1 MKDYINKIHYNEA
14 DLTQGGK
21 LLFFLVSKIYSLII
35 IIRNFLYKLN
45 IIKKSK
51 LPAYVISVGNITT
64 GGTGKTPVTIS
75 LANYISKAYGKKV
88 AVVSRGYGGKLS
100 NDNINLI
107 SNGEKI
113 LSTPDQAGDEPYL
126 IAHKTKGVIVLT
138 GKNRVKNAQ
147 FAINEYNAEVII
159 LDDGFQHLKVER
171 DLDLLLIDLKKK
183 FGNNKILPMGPLRE
197 SVRSIRRADKI
208 ILVNKDDQD
217 FSKDDY
223 KYSSYINKSF
233 NKKVYLCNFKYAD
246 IYNVQTKEVMDNSII
261 NLYTFSGIAQ
271 PEYFF
276 NYLKVRG
283 FNLLK
288 EIVFTDHYNYKKE
301 EVRIMLEE
309 ARKLGAGA
317 IVTTEKDMVKILPH
331 LKRMR
336 TQVGLYAL
344 KLDLDLDMD
353 ALLEDFMNK

>member
-14 DLTQGGK
+14 KLTRGGK
-21 LLFFLVSKIYSLII
+21 FLFVIFSKFYSLIMN
-35 IIRNFLYKLN
+35 IRNFLYKLN
-45 IIKKSK
+45 IIRRDK
-51 LPAYVISVGNITT
+51 LPAFVISVGNLTT

-75 LANYISKAYGKKV
+75 LANYISETYGKKV

-107 SNGEKI
+107 SNGEQI
-113 LSTPDQAGDEPYL
+113 LSTADQAGDEPYL
-126 IAHKTKGVIVLT
+126 IAHKTKDVIVLT

-183 FGNNKILPMGPLRE
+183 FGNNKLLPMGPLRE
-197 SVRSIRRADKI
+197 SLRSIRRADKV

-217 FSKDDY
+217 FTKDDY

-233 NKKVYLCNFKYAD
+233 DKKVYLCNFKYSD
-246 IYNVQTKEVMDNSII
+246 IYNIQTKEKMDSTVE
-261 NLYTFSGIAQ
+261 NLYAFSGIAQ

-276 NYLKVRG
+276 DYLRARG

-288 EIVFTDHYNYKKE
+288 ELVFTDHYNYKKE

-309 ARKLGAGA
+309 ASELGASA
-317 IVTTEKDMVKILPH
+317 IITTEKDMVKIMPH
-331 LKRMR
+331 LKRMS

-353 ALLEDFMNK
+353 GLLEDFMNK

>member
-14 DLTQGGK
+14 DLTWGGK
-21 LLFFLVSKIYSLII
+21 FLFVIFSKFYALVI

-45 IIKKSK
+45 IIKKHK
-51 LPAYVISVGNITT
+51 LPAFVISVGNLTT

-75 LANYISKAYGKKV
+75 LANYISETYGKKV

-107 SNGEKI
+107 SNGEQI
-113 LSTPDQAGDEPYL
+113 LSTADQAGDEPYL
-126 IAHKTKGVIVLT
+126 IAHKTKNVIVLT

-147 FAINEYNAEVII
+147 FAINEYNVDVIL
-159 LDDGFQHLKVER
+159 LDDGFQHLKIER

-183 FGNNKILPMGPLRE
+183 FGNNKLLPMGPLRE
-197 SVRSIRRADKI
+197 PVQSIRRADKV

-223 KYSSYINKSF
+223 KYSSYINKTF
-233 NKKVYLCNFKYAD
+233 DKKVYLCSFKYAD
-246 IYNVQTKEVMDNSII
+246 IYNIQTKEPINSSIE
-261 NLYTFSGIAQ
+261 NLYAFSGIAQ

-276 NYLKVRG
+276 DYLKARG

-288 EIVFTDHYNYKKE
+288 ELVFTDHYNYKKD
-301 EVRIMLEE
+301 EVRIMLEDASE
-309 ARKLGAGA
+309 LGAGA
-317 IVTTEKDMVKILPH
+317 IITTEKDMVKILPH
-331 LKRMR
+331 IKRMS
-336 TQVGLYAL
+336 TEVSIYAL

-353 ALLEDFMNK
+353 SLLDGFVAK